1 MANFPAAGYLSD
13 AGRTKGEMKVAMED
27 QLLATKQIPGSGI
40 AETTLTIAGGIVTPV
55 GGVHAIDTESASVAD
70 DLATIATTNLPDGS
84 MLWLR
89 PVSAARVVTV
99 KHNAGGAGQIAVK
112 GAADLA
118 LTSPSLWL
126 VLKRTGTDWEEVARF
141 SATSVAPSYG
151 ASVVRGAVGAYASP
165 TTYTV
170 SSAALIVFVNPT
182 TGVVT
187 RRVANQ
193 GTLTVSTASQGRNG
207 LDYATP
213 VTGATWHYLYYT
225 DDGTTPALRL
235 SKNAPG
241 TGPAL
246 ANGETGAAFITAL
259 YITTGFRVTRL
270 RGDRVDW
277 SDQTIGQVLTAGN
290 AGSYTAIS
298 LSAHVPPEGVCPEAR
313 ITIAAGVNIAANS
326 LVTVGIDLSLDGS
339 TMWSIFALAGSSGV
353 VADWI
358 LYPPAVPV
366 PNWSQQIYYHRYGS
380 NSPSSVY
387 VLGYRTPNGG

>member
-1 MANFPAAGYLSD
+1 MANFPAAAYLSD

-27 QLLATKQIPGSGI
+27 QLQATKQIPGAGL

-55 GGVHAIDTESASVAD
+55 GGVHAIDTESAAVAD

-84 MLWLR
+84 MLWIR
-89 PVSAARVVTV
+89 SVSASRVVTV
-99 KHNAGGAGQIAVK
+99 KHNAGGAGQVTLKA
-112 GAADLA
+112 AADLA
-118 LTSPSLWL
+118 LTAPTLWL
-126 VLKRTGTDWEEVARF
+126 VVKRTGTGWEEVGQFAA
-141 SATSVAPSYG
+141 SPSNFG
-151 ASVVRGAVGAYASP
+151 ASVVRGAVGAYAST

-170 SSAALIVFVNPT
+170 SSAAEIVFVNPT
-182 TGVVT
+182 TGVIT

-213 VTGATWHYLYYT
+213 VTGSTWHYLYYT
-225 DDGTTPALRL
+225 DDGTTVALRL

-241 TGPAL
+241 TGSTL

-277 SDQTIGQVLTAGN
+277 SNQTIGQVLTSGN
-290 AGSYTAIS
+290 AATYTAVS
-298 LSAHVPPEGVCPEAR
+298 LTAHVPPESVCPEAQ

-326 LVTVGIDLSLDGS
+326 LVTVGIDLSLDG
-339 TMWSIFALAGSSGV
+339 TNQWSIVALSGSSGV

-358 LYPPAVPV
+358 LYASPVPL
-366 PNWSQQIYYHRYGS
+366 PNWSQQVYYKRFG
-380 NSPSSVY
+380 SPSSMY
-387 VLGYRTPNGG
+387 VLGYRTPNGD